1 MAFRDKLRTNTQS
14 LLPPGETIEEIVP
27 ARAGISPWLSNGIG
41 FLAGRVKFRIIARTN
56 QSLLILD
63 GGMSGIKPKTILKR
77 LPHDTPIGPLKGI
90 WARTIIDGEK
100 YWISWKFHKDLT
112 SSSPPPTRPL
122 TSM

>member
-1 MAFRDKLRTNTQS
+1 M
-14 LLPPGETIEEIVP
+14 
-27 ARAGISPWLSNGIG
+27 G
-41 FLAGRVKFRIIARTN
+41 FLAGSIKFRIIARTN

-100 YWISWKFHKDLT
+100 FWISWKFHKDLT
-112 SSSPPPTRPL
+112 TTSTSPAHPQTLP
-122 TSM
+122 